1 MDERANTG
9 QKVNARSSG
18 GKKAGQK
25 RDGSPWGNRGKKRRS
40 AICKTDQT
48 RMSNGGSNVDVNHG
62 IFWSEEQG
70 PMKSPDSH
78 LLEEG
83 EWKSLQHSK
92 NCWQPLKSHWEGF
105 HWCIFDLYK
114 YVAGLVTAC
123 QSSTLRA
130 GFQHSKTNHVILS
143 PNYLLRDDPSDQK
156 GGSLPL
162 PGAAPA
168 FPQPPE
174 RSGSKTGNSRQIR
187 GGVNTLLQFHS
198 TSNRRGESVCK
209 HTMHCSISCLCVQ
222 HNIYIHLPLALLKC
236 CISSSHILL
245 SICAFCEMYHHW
257 ILLQYHRILLYRRTV
272 HSTPCPW
279 Y

>member
-1 MDERANTG
+1 M
-9 QKVNARSSG
+9 
-18 GKKAGQK
+18 
-25 RDGSPWGNRGKKRRS
+25 
-40 AICKTDQT
+40 
-48 RMSNGGSNVDVNHG
+48 
-62 IFWSEEQG
+62 
-70 PMKSPDSH
+70 
-78 LLEEG
+78 
-83 EWKSLQHSK
+83 
-92 NCWQPLKSHWEGF
+92 
-105 HWCIFDLYK
+105 
-114 YVAGLVTAC
+114 AGLVTAS

-130 GFQHSKTNHVILS
+130 GFHLRKTDHAILS

-209 HTMHCSISCLCVQ
+209 HTMHCSSSCLCVQ
-222 HNIYIHLPLALLKC
+222 HNRYIHLPLALLKC

-245 SICAFCEMYHHW
+245 SICAFCEMYHH
-257 ILLQYHRILLYRRTV
+257 
-272 HSTPCPW
+272 
-279 Y
+279 